1 MLPPPAGT
9 RQNSYAYNLPR
20 PSRSR
25 APSSIN
31 IPLHPRSASHAN
43 PWAILPGTPGTA
55 SPTQALSSHR
65 TPSHQRGA
73 SGQGFPWTAAKDRDS
88 EADEEEELRREMD
101 ENDGDERGLEETL
114 EKLGFGAY
122 HWRLLAL
129 CGFGWMSDN
138 SALQCIG
145 TLMYD
150 QMTSLISL
158 AVILPRVQV
167 HFDLTSEVVG
177 LLSAST
183 MAGVSLVIRIGTLG
197 TRLIVR

>member
-1 MLPPPAGT
+1 MLPPPAGA
-9 RQNSYAYNLPR
+9 RQNPYAYTLPR

-31 IPLHPRSASHAN
+31 IPPHSRAPSHTN

-55 SPTQALSSHR
+55 SPTRVLSGNGPPRQSR
-65 TPSHQRGA
+65 E
-73 SGQGFPWTAAKDRDS
+73 GFPWASQKADDDN
-88 EADEEEELRREMD
+88 EAEEEEELRREMD
-101 ENDGDERGLEETL
+101 EADQDERGLEETL

-145 TLMYD
+145 
-150 QMTSLISL
+150 
-158 AVILPRVQV
+158 
-167 HFDLTSEVVG
+167 E
-177 LLSAST
+177 
-183 MAGVSLVIRIGTLG
+183 
-197 TRLIVR
+197 

>member
-25 APSSIN
+25 APSSIH
-31 IPLHPRSASHAN
+31 IPLNSRSASHTN

-55 SPTQALSSHR
+55 SPTQALSSQR
-65 TPSHQRGA
+65 TPSHQRRS
-73 SGQGFPWTAAKDRDS
+73 SGQEFPWTAAKDEDS

-101 ENDGDERGLEETL
+101 ENDADERGLEETL

-145 TLMYD
+145 ASICD
-150 QMTSLISL
+150 QAPNRADFSSCNT
-158 AVILPRVQV
+158 
-167 HFDLTSEVVG
+167 
-177 LLSAST
+177 ASCP
-183 MAGVSLVIRIGTLG
+183 GSF
-197 TRLIVR
+197 

>member
-1 MLPPPAGT
+1 
-9 RQNSYAYNLPR
+9 
-20 PSRSR
+20 
-25 APSSIN
+25 
-31 IPLHPRSASHAN
+31 
-43 PWAILPGTPGTA
+43 
-55 SPTQALSSHR
+55 
-65 TPSHQRGA
+65 
-73 SGQGFPWTAAKDRDS
+73 
-88 EADEEEELRREMD
+88 MD

-145 TLMYD
+145 TSMCD

>member
-1 MLPPPAGT
+1 V
-9 RQNSYAYNLPR
+9 
-20 PSRSR
+20 
-25 APSSIN
+25 I
-31 IPLHPRSASHAN
+31 
-43 PWAILPGTPGTA
+43 
-55 SPTQALSSHR
+55 SSHR
-65 TPSHQRGA
+65 TSSHQRRA
-73 SGQGFPWTAAKDRDS
+73 SGQGFPWSGVKDDDS

-101 ENDGDERGLEETL
+101 ETDGDERGLEETL

-145 TLMYD
+145 QY
-150 QMTSLISL
+150 ISQQAADTADPL

-183 MAGVSLVIRIGTLG
+183 MAGMMIGAVGWGVVSDILGRSLPFNSTLFLTAVFG
-197 TRLIVR
+197 IAASFSPSFPVLCIWMFFLGSAVGYV

>member
-1 MLPPPAGT
+1 M
-9 RQNSYAYNLPR
+9 
-20 PSRSR
+20 
-25 APSSIN
+25 
-31 IPLHPRSASHAN
+31 
-43 PWAILPGTPGTA
+43 
-55 SPTQALSSHR
+55 LSSQR

-73 SGQGFPWTAAKDRDS
+73 SGQGFPWSRPKDEDS
-88 EADEEEELRREMD
+88 EADEDEELRREMD
-101 ENDGDERGLEETL
+101 ESDGDERGLEETL

-145 TLMYD
+145 PY
-150 QMTSLISL
+150 ISL
-158 AVILPRVQV
+158 QKTQVLTLSAVILPRVQV

-183 MAGVSLVIRIGTLG
+183 MAGMMIGAVGWGVVSDILGRSLPFNSTLFLTAVFG
-197 TRLIVR
+197 IAASFAPSFPILCVWMFFLGSAVG